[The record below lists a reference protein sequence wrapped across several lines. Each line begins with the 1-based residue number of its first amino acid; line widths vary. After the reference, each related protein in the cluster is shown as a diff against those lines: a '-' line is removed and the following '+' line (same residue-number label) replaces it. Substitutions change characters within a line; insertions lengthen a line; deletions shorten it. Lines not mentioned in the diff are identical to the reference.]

1 MENMEIK
8 VRQLIKQAM
17 LDKNENAKLTYR
29 SILANALKT
38 AKDATREITDDDII
52 KATKNEIKQLTELH
66 EYVKNDEIKSADF
79 IEKIK
84 YCEDILPQMV
94 TTDQI
99 IEYITHNNIEKN
111 IGVCMKSLKTKFGS
125 TLDGKMANGVVRQ
138 YINS

>member
-79 IEKIK
+79 IKKIK

-94 TTDQI
+94 TADQI
-99 IEYITHNNIEKN
+99 IEYLTTNNIEKN
-111 IGVCMKSLKTKFGS
+111 IGVCMKSLKTKFGN